1 MEKRIGKKGDDTM
14 TKDEAKVKM
23 LAELRKYT
31 TIHKDDEHHVL
42 DGLFH
47 AYESVKNNLTDATKS
62 DLLTDLKG
70 V

>member
-1 MEKRIGKKGDDTM
+1 M

-47 AYESVKNNLTDATKS
+47 AYELRLIYLPT
-62 DLLTDLKG
+62 
-70 V
+70 